1 MINQNYFFTS
11 LLQQIKS
18 VIIKRINFKFENVSS
33 TKLPKKKKKMITH
46 GAYKV
51 AIS

>member
-1 MINQNYFFTS
+1 MINQNYFFSS

-18 VIIKRINFKFENVSS
+18 VIIKRINFKFENVPS
-33 TKLPKKKKKMITH
+33 TKHQKKKKKMITH
-46 GAYKV
+46 GANKV

>member
-18 VIIKRINFKFENVSS
+18 VIIRRINFKFENVSY
-33 TKLPKKKKKMITH
+33 TKLPKKKKKMVTH
-46 GAYKV
+46 GANKV